1 MFSCGR
7 KVDEMFFRTSPAMRS
22 VRSVSPCLRSEGW
35 KKTRLDPSASSCGP
49 YAEESTACCR
59 PKWFDPKSCR
69 LKPLLSSSRSW
80 TLSGLSCTALIDYMK
95 GTGFAKLGQSKEKY
109 EAVCVCVC
117 VRPTRGRW
125 ISIVLLKSRLSHFRM
140 PPAAV

>member
-1 MFSCGR
+1 
-7 KVDEMFFRTSPAMRS
+7 MFFRTSPAMRS

-117 VRPTRGRW
+117 APYTRPMDFN
-125 ISIVLLKSRLSHFRM
+125 SIVKIKVVALPHASRGCLRD
-140 PPAAV
+140 PVEKI